1 MKKLSNQKM
10 PISFSSGVRKVAYI
24 EWRALLNNKQ
34 MIYSQLLVPVLYF
47 LFYSIGISST
57 FGSMIY
63 ANMEVS
69 FLKFS
74 FIGILGLTLFGQ
86 MAQSVYRIILDRK
99 WGLLAFKYFKG
110 ISPMS
115 YFFGKMAFPLL
126 SYLAQI
132 IVLYII
138 SIMVGEYFTIKEF
151 LVIIVFSLIAMIFW
165 FSLGTIIALRISS
178 YKTRDLI
185 LNTFLVPI
193 SFTAPT
199 FFSFDSAPK
208 IIQILSAFNPLTY
221 QLNAMRDWAFR
232 LGNFKNM
239 TIVLILTII
248 ILIYA
253 QFSVKNADL
262 SSDEH

>member
-1 MKKLSNQKM
+1 MKNLSNQKKQ
-10 PISFSSGVRKVAYI
+10 ISFLSGVKRVAYI
-24 EWRALLNNKQ
+24 ELRALINNKQ
-34 MIYSQLLVPVLYF
+34 MVYSQLLIPLLYF

-57 FGSMIY
+57 FGNMIY
-63 ANMEVS
+63 ENIEVS

-74 FIGILGLTLFGQ
+74 FIGIVGLTLFSQ

-110 ISPMS
+110 ITPMS

-132 IVLYII
+132 IVLYAI
-138 SIMVGEYFTIKEF
+138 SIFAGEYFTIREF
-151 LVIIVFSLIAMIFW
+151 LIIMLLSLVAMIFW

-208 IIQILSAFNPLTY
+208 LIQILSSFNPLTY
-221 QLNAMRDWAFR
+221 QLSAIRDLSFGIDN
-232 LGNFKNM
+232 LKNIIIV
-239 TIVLILTII
+239 IVLTGI
-248 ILIYA
+248 ILVYA
-253 QFSVKNADL
+253 QFSIKNADL